1 MPIIVITG
9 RNAAELASKVSD
21 VLDTDVQ
28 PIGNIFI
35 VDNSGLG
42 RQLCQLMGESDS
54 AITAYSV
61 VQADSLGEL
70 GSKLDTALATAD
82 SHLLGGIQIV
92 GDNVN
97 LREFVQAV
105 VVGDMGGGSGGGSV
119 TLPATGTA
127 AELTAGTVTDNRLW
141 SPKVLQDAIPELP
154 TTGTAAELQAGTV
167 TQNRLWSPKAIHDEV
182 ARQIA
187 AIPPSA

>member
-54 AITAYSV
+54 AITAYEV
-61 VQADSLGEL
+61 VHADSLGEL
-70 GSKLDTALATAD
+70 GSKLDTALGVQGAQ
-82 SHLLGGIQIV
+82 LMGGIQIV

-97 LREFVQAV
+97 LRQFVQAV
-105 VVGDMGGGSGGGSV
+105 VIGDMGGGSGGGSV

-127 AELTAGTVTDNRLW
+127 QEIQAGTVTDNRLW
-141 SPKVLQDAIPELP
+141 SPKV
-154 TTGTAAELQAGTV
+154 
-167 TQNRLWSPKAIHDEV
+167 IHDEI